1 MDKDKNIL
9 LGERIRALRNK
20 QKLTQ
25 QELAKKLQITPKY
38 LQFIE
43 NGSRT
48 PSLDTVYRIAEV
60 LEIEVKDIFNFTLG
74 DKNK

>member
-1 MDKDKNIL
+1 MDRDKNKL

-20 QKLTQ
+20 NKLSQ
-25 QELAKKLQITPKY
+25 QDLAKKIQITPKY

-60 LEIEVKDIFNFTLG
+60 LEIEVKDLFNF
-74 DKNK
+74 K